1 MVRYAPPGRNEV
13 KAAVRSTEKQLAG
26 LIMDADLPRQ
36 LLASNDRLRTALDNL
51 ARAADTAELML
62 RKDHPAEA
70 QSLAAHVRRA
80 REALGL
86 EKPSH

>member
-1 MVRYAPPGRNEV
+1 M
-13 KAAVRSTEKQLAG
+13 RSTEKQLAG
-26 LIMDADLPRQ
+26 LIMDADLPTQ
-36 LLASNDRLRTALDNL
+36 LLASTDRLRAALDNL

-70 QSLAAHVRRA
+70 QSLVGHIRRA
-80 REALGL
+80 REVLGL